1 MPASEFLGRL
11 TLMATTSI
19 AMYQAKEPVTLR
31 LLSVEA
37 CKGREFMFVAVP
49 FVERGRFPGPASH
62 AEAYRERNMLYVAM
76 TRARTALWLLES
88 AARPVSPGPV

>member
-1 MPASEFLGRL
+1 
-11 TLMATTSI
+11 
-19 AMYQAKEPVTLR
+19 
-31 LLSVEA
+31 
-37 CKGREFMFVAVP
+37 
-49 FVERGRFPGPASH
+49 VERGRFPGPASH